1 MNLKSPA
8 WARNEPAART
18 ISKTQRLL
26 VLDKLQQMQVLTT
39 IEAKSE
45 VAKFF
50 GISRWTLDRDLAAL
64 EKAQAQA
71 QLALT
76 VIFNLRIGGDKP

>member
-1 MNLKSPA
+1 MKAPA

-26 VLDKLQQMQVLTT
+26 ILDKLQQMQVINSAEQKTE
-39 IEAKSE
+39 I
-45 VAKFF
+45 AKFF
-50 GISRWTLDRDLAAL
+50 GVSRWTVDRDLAAL

-71 QLALT
+71 RLLMT
-76 VIFNLRIGGDKP
+76 TLFSLRLGGQK

>member
-1 MNLKSPA
+1 MAIKSTA

-39 IEAKSE
+39 VESKAE

-71 QLALT
+71 QLALAM
-76 VIFNLRIGGDKP
+76 IFNLRVGRDS